1 MSIEGPAIKSSISS
15 VSSPGALNGGGL
27 TNQAGSGDL
36 GLLGQGGSNLLG
48 EGSGLHNEASIVLI
62 QDPAR
67 SGSWGRYGLDWEPI
81 YFTDNPD
88 PSRTVSRGS
97 SVPVSLPDSS
107 NRLINRYLDGLGKP
121 LGSPNEP
128 TIRNPF
134 SAVGPVAPGA
144 GGMTPPSN
152 VSSGPA
158 KAQQVAPQKTT
169 APTPNTIQA
178 AKSALAT
185 AMTNDMRES
194 PQKAI
199 DKGAVAKDGR
209 VTPNKLEPAVQ
220 KELQGLIKEFREH
233 SQGFSERIKNL
244 GEEIAKDNLGEKNFK
259 DAYKDFQEKYEANFG
274 EGKDLFKEGFNAKE
288 VIDSFQKAYDLSKG
302 TRHQEGMDQIQ
313 QDIIDKYI
321 KPMDSLAR
329 GDQGSSLVARDKMK
343 ESLTGPNGAIDKL
356 KQAGKNDTG
365 LNTALD
371 NLSKKLQEPGW
382 GKTDLK
388 DQREAVKTEIAR
400 LKNDPSL
407 SASEKEN
414 LDKLSKQ
421 VDKASE
427 LYERMD
433 KVAYAGVTEK
443 DGKAVLDESN
453 LGFKPEEVSKD
464 YFQYMHENHREDIKS
479 NLEDMN
485 EQSKD
490 LTPQEKEKAGTN
502 IPYKDEDIKAL
513 ETKDE
518 DVKEDT
524 KPTNQESK
532 LVDAE
537 TSFPDDEDEVLVAQ
551 AEPEIPEIEDEDVE
565 IA

>member
-1 MSIEGPAIKSSISS
+1 MPGEAIRPSITNVSVTSDGPGSRGRNGLDPLRTIGQRPDTHFASRGEPIDYSAAEFPEFNKRYITRTLENLQDPLTGPIGPPSRPPHSPIGGAAGGSPISAPKFGGG
-15 VSSPGALNGGGL
+15 PGAS
-27 TNQAGSGDL
+27 T
-36 GLLGQGGSNLLG
+36 
-48 EGSGLHNEASIVLI
+48 
-62 QDPAR
+62 
-67 SGSWGRYGLDWEPI
+67 
-81 YFTDNPD
+81 
-88 PSRTVSRGS
+88 
-97 SVPVSLPDSS
+97 
-107 NRLINRYLDGLGKP
+107 
-121 LGSPNEP
+121 
-128 TIRNPF
+128 
-134 SAVGPVAPGA
+134 
-144 GGMTPPSN
+144 
-152 VSSGPA
+152 A
-158 KAQQVAPQKTT
+158 KAEAQQPQKTT
-169 APTPNTIQA
+169 SGPT
-178 AKSALAT
+178 SAQVVQKLAS
-185 AMTNDMRES
+185 AMAQDMKES

-220 KELQGLIKEFREH
+220 KELQGLIKDFREH
-233 SQGFSERIKNL
+233 SAGFSERIKNL
-244 GEEIAKDNLGEKNFK
+244 GEEIAKDNLSDKNFK
-259 DAYKDFQEKYEANFG
+259 DAYKDFQDKYEANFG

-329 GDQGSSLVARDKMK
+329 GDQGPALVARDKMK

-356 KQAGKNDTG
+356 KQAGKNDKG
-365 LNTALD
+365 LDTALD
-371 NLSKKLQEPGW
+371 NLSKKLQEPGH

-388 DQREAVKTEIAR
+388 EQREAVKTEIAR
-400 LKNDPSL
+400 LKNDSSL

-453 LGFKPEEVSKD
+453 LGFKPEEASKD
-464 YFQYMHENHREDIKS
+464 YFQYMQENHKEDIKS
-479 NLEDMN
+479 QLEKMN

-518 DVKEDT
+518 EVQEDT
-524 KPTNQESK
+524 KPTSQETN
-532 LVDAE
+532 LADAE
-537 TSFPDDEDEVLVAQ
+537 TSFPVDEEDLVL
-551 AEPEIPEIEDEDVE
+551 
-565 IA
+565 

>member
-1 MSIEGPAIKSSISS
+1 MSIEGPAIKTTISS

-67 SGSWGRYGLDWEPI
+67 SGSLGRYGPDWKAI

-88 PSRTVSRGS
+88 PSRTVSRGN
-97 SVPVSLPDSS
+97 PTPISLPEFSE
-107 NRLINRYLDGLGKP
+107 RYTNRYLTGLQN
-121 LGSPNEP
+121 LLISPNRP
-128 TIRNPF
+128 TTRF
-134 SAVGPVAPGA
+134 LGSAVGPVAPGA

-152 VSSGPA
+152 VSSVPA

-185 AMTNDMRES
+185 AMANDMRES

-233 SQGFSERIKNL
+233 SKEFSNKINSL
-244 GEEIAKDNLGEKNFK
+244 SEKINDDQEFKRAYDQFK
-259 DAYKDFQEKYEANFG
+259 DLYQKNFG
-274 EGKDLFKEGFNAKE
+274 EGKDLFKDGFNAKE
-288 VIDSFQKAYDLSKG
+288 VIDSFDRIYSVTPEKYKS
-302 TRHQEGMDQIQ
+302 EMDEIKNN
-313 QDIIDKYI
+313 IIDKYI

-329 GDQGSSLVARDKMK
+329 GDQGPSLVARDKMK

-356 KQAGKNDTG
+356 KQAGKNDKG
-365 LNTALD
+365 LDTALD
-371 NLSKKLQEPGW
+371 NLSKKLQEPGH

-388 DQREAVKTEIAR
+388 EQREAVKTEIAR
-400 LKNDPSL
+400 LKNDSSL

-453 LGFKPEEVSKD
+453 LGFKPEEASKD

-518 DVKEDT
+518 DVREDT
-524 KPTNQESK
+524 KPTNQQTK
-532 LVDAE
+532 LADAE
-537 TSFPDDEDEVLVAQ
+537 TLFPDDDEDLVAQ
-551 AEPEIPEIEDEDVE
+551 AEPEIPEPEPEIDDE
-565 IA
+565 I